1 MTSDLRYTEEHEWVR
16 VEGDVAVCGISDYA
30 QGQLGD
36 VVYIELPAVGSKVVK
51 MTEVAVVESV
61 KAASD
66 IYAPVSGEVIAVNE
80 TLTEQPNV
88 VNADPTGEGWFFQI
102 QLSDPAELDDL
113 MDEDAYRTYV
123 EELS

>member
-1 MTSDLRYTEEHEWVR
+1 MTSDLKYTEEHEWVR

-36 VVYIELPAVGSKVVK
+36 VVYVELPAVGSKVVK
-51 MTEVAVVESV
+51 MTEIAVVESV

-80 TLTEQPNV
+80 TLTDQPNV